1 MKRIDIFHDT
11 KAMKLP
17 WAKFVMGSHG
27 KIDIIN
33 I

>member
-11 KAMKLP
+11 KAMKLC
-17 WAKFVMGSHG
+17 WAKSVMGSNG
-27 KIDIIN
+27 KVDKIN